1 MRREPARTATDE
13 PRGGRRGPI
22 AAPGACR
29 SVRSAPARPSAVR
42 LPRVFRVGFVE
53 EQPAVLIESCLPG
66 DPRFGRWS
74 RAAAVAL
81 ASPSGQAQ
89 SEDAVA
95 ALRADGFA
103 VSLFGEAPPSRPSGE
118 GSGWSGPGGSWSG
131 LAVSL
136 LAVAAAAA
144 FLAAAG
150 CFLLCGKPTADG
162 GRCRNPAE
170 SCTVDHKGIRRK
182 NKGKRRKKR
191 DRARAAVAVVADRAE
206 GALPPSWKSKVRQ
219 ANSFNPVGSGT
230 DGLIK
235 AAETLDDAG
244 LTAAPPRPG
253 SDLPDVKVTDLVA
266 LLLDQDRAGFTI
278 SPFGWETSRERL
290 EAEARAGICVALD
303 TTPLH
308 TPKNFRPGN
317 EDDLA
322 GFQVELANW
331 VQEMWPVL
339 ETGNVWIGGWRQPDG
354 TMEVNLT
361 CVFRPEH
368 RHKAIRFG
376 RMQDQKAVWD
386 LEDEQGGGIDT
397 HGGGGTTWHDSER
410 QRLAPSG

>member
-1 MRREPARTATDE
+1 MED
-13 PRGGRRGPI
+13 
-22 AAPGACR
+22 
-29 SVRSAPARPSAVR
+29 
-42 LPRVFRVGFVE
+42 
-53 EQPAVLIESCLPG
+53 QPAVLIGPCLSF
-66 DPRFGRWS
+66 DDLIFGRWS

-81 ASPSGQAQ
+81 ASPPGQAQ

-103 VSLFGEAPPSRPSGE
+103 VPLSGEAPPSRPLGE
-118 GSGWSGPGGSWSG
+118 GPGWSGPGGSGSG

-136 LAVAAAAA
+136 LAVTAAAA

-150 CFLLCGKPTADG
+150 CFALCGKPTADG

-170 SCTVDHKGIRRK
+170 SCTVDHPGIRRK
-182 NKGKRRKKR
+182 NKGKQRKQKG
-191 DRARAAVAVVADRAE
+191 RARAAAVVVAARAE
-206 GALPPSWKSKVRQ
+206 RALPPSWKSKVKQ
-219 ANSFNPVGSGT
+219 ADSFNYVGSGT

-235 AAETLDDAG
+235 TAETLDGAD
-244 LTAAPPRPG
+244 LTAAPPRTG
-253 SDLPDVKVTDLVA
+253 SELPDVEAPDLVA
-266 LLLDQDRAGFTI
+266 LLLDQDRAGFTV

-290 EAEARAGICVALD
+290 EAEAKAGICVALD

-308 TPKNFRPGN
+308 TP
-317 EDDLA
+317 E
-322 GFQVELANW
+322 GFQADNEAHIEVFRDRLVEWL
-331 VQEMWPVL
+331 ESMRPVL
-339 ETGNVWIGGWRQPDG
+339 ETGSVWIGGWRQPDG

-376 RMQDQKAVWD
+376 RLQDQKAVWD
-386 LEDEQGGGIDT
+386 LEDEQGEGIDT